1 MYKQNNRTMKIKI
14 QSFSIW
20 MLMMLLGV
28 ALATTS
34 CSDEEES
41 ANAVPTVTGFSPEST
56 SVGEE
61 TTVTITGTNLQ
72 NVGRVKIGA
81 DIVLTDDAILS
92 TSGTEVKVKFIPE
105 AMASGLITVITPV
118 GSARS
123 ENEFTVKHAIVPA
136 GTPVVLNGDDLKT
149 GESYSEIE
157 ITGEDLDAVTRVILD
172 ETEAGIVLQEPE
184 RLVVTLPYL
193 GGNKTVTLAL
203 KYMAPADG
211 EEDFGTATEAEVVVR
226 TDFYVTEPSEGP
238 TVATCDESVING
250 YPFTITGKNLHQIE
264 AVYLNDVA
272 DENKIAFSLEQDEE
286 TDRMSCTINPEIIT
300 RLTGNAIIVRYWRDV
315 LETLTEEF
323 EIRLTEPVVNPLE
336 TTAVE
341 ALVQFTLD
349 GESLNIIEVVTIG
362 GKTAAIVTPEGGRIN
377 TELTVAVPFFE
388 EEEIAAPLPVVLKY
402 KDITAA
408 EEADLLAMT
417 LEQQLTVTMPV
428 APVVTLVPES
438 ATYNHSFTLEGTCLD
453 KVEAVYL
460 NAKADA
466 NRLPITLEDG
476 KLVCSL
482 LAIDLPEGISIH
494 EGKNV
499 ILIEYWNGNRT
510 HALPQQ
516 IDIRPAAPE
525 VTSLSATSVAALG
538 ELTLNG
544 ENLRMVN
551 KVTIGGVEIAK
562 DAFKSQ
568 AATALTVMVPY
579 FAETGAKTLTVT
591 YANAMAGGEDADVSY
606 APGVTVTEPAGKPEV
621 TALSYDGKSATF
633 DITGA
638 NLNYVEKVL
647 LGSTKVT
654 VSAATATKLTCAL
667 PDNTAEGSYDVSIT
681 YWAGNKTEQLSQQL
695 TVAYVPTMTGMVD
708 ASGKVITE
716 IELAWDA
723 ENTTFTF
730 VGTHLDKITGI
741 TLDGNT
747 IGSTDITVSED
758 KTKLSFILAKSSV
771 TIGSGKTF
779 IFSYGDGKSLS
790 VSDITINAAKA
801 NYIHK
806 NVVLKM
812 GDYYDPLTGTVY
824 NSKPDETVLNSGAI
838 LRIYAGA
845 QGGNI
850 GHTFDNNTQV
860 GHRVDFWRVGNTGVK
875 AAGVKEVT
883 AIKEFLN
890 SDEASTS
897 LITVDWV
904 QSVSVVEGVNLYDK
918 GKKDS
923 QVARYKAETSD
934 ANIAYNAGTGSD
946 NGYYEGTVVGQ
957 ITGVLTRESGT
968 KNIGFIVMRK
978 IDITADNN
986 INNIVFTIDS
996 YFPRNYNDVYKK

>member
-1 MYKQNNRTMKIKI
+1 MKNIIK
-14 QSFSIW
+14 SFSTW
-20 MLMMLLGV
+20 MLVVISALLTVV
-28 ALATTS
+28 A
-34 CSDEEES
+34 CSEEEL

-72 NVGRVKIGA
+72 NVGRVKIGT

-105 AMASGLITVITPV
+105 AMTSGIITVITPV

-157 ITGEDLDAVTRVILD
+157 ITGEDLDAVIKVMLD
-172 ETEAGIVLQEPE
+172 ENEAGIVLQEAE
-184 RLVVTLPYL
+184 RLIVALPYL
-193 GGNKTVTLAL
+193 GGNKTVKLAL
-203 KYMAPADG
+203 RYMAAAG
-211 EEDFGTATEAEVVVR
+211 EEDFGTATEAEIVVR
-226 TDFYVTEPSEGP
+226 EDFYVTEPSEGP
-238 TVATCDESVING
+238 AFISCENSVING
-250 YPFTITGKNLHQIE
+250 YPFIITGKNLHQVE
-264 AVYLNDVA
+264 GVYLNEVKSENEIAVA
-272 DENKIAFSLEQDEE
+272 LEKGED
-286 TDRMSCTINPEIIT
+286 TDRLSCSINPEIIT
-300 RLTGNAIIVRYWRDV
+300 RLTGNSIIVRYWRTQT
-315 LETLTEEF
+315 ETLADDF

-341 ALVQFTLD
+341 ALAQFTLH

-362 GKTAAIVTPEGGRIN
+362 GKTAAIVTPEGGRVN

-453 KVEAVYL
+453 KVETVYL

-562 DAFKSQ
+562 AAFKSQ
-568 AATALTVMVPY
+568 TATALTVTVPY

-606 APGVTVTEPAGKPEV
+606 APGVTVTEPAGKPTV
-621 TALSYDGKSATF
+621 ASVSYDGKSATF
-633 DITGA
+633 DITGT
-638 NLNYVEKVL
+638 NLDYVEKVL
-647 LGSTKVT
+647 LGSTEVT
-654 VSAATATKLTCAL
+654 VKTATATKLTCAL
-667 PDNTAEGSYDVSIT
+667 PANTAEGNHNVSIT
-681 YWAGNKTEQLSQQL
+681 YWAGNKTDQLSQQL
-695 TVAYVPTMTGMVD
+695 TVAYVPTMAGMVD
-708 ASGKVITE
+708 AAGNVITE
-716 IELAWDA
+716 IGISGSE
-723 ENTTFTF
+723 TTFTF
-730 VGTHLDKITGI
+730 AGTHLDKITSVAFGS
-741 TLDGNT
+741 NT
-747 IGSTDITVSED
+747 ISGSDLTVSED
-758 KTKLSFILAKSSV
+758 KTKLSFKLANAN
-771 TIGSGKTF
+771 IEADGGKTF
-779 IFSYGDGKSLS
+779 
-790 VSDITINAAKA
+790 
-801 NYIHK
+801 
-806 NVVLKM
+806 
-812 GDYYDPLTGTVY
+812 
-824 NSKPDETVLNSGAI
+824 
-838 LRIYAGA
+838 
-845 QGGNI
+845 
-850 GHTFDNNTQV
+850 TFT
-860 GHRVDFWRVGNTGVK
+860 F
-875 AAGVKEVT
+875 
-883 AIKEFLN
+883 
-890 SDEASTS
+890 
-897 LITVDWV
+897 
-904 QSVSVVEGVNLYDK
+904 
-918 GKKDS
+918 
-923 QVARYKAETSD
+923 
-934 ANIAYNAGTGSD
+934 
-946 NGYYEGTVVGQ
+946 
-957 ITGVLTRESGT
+957 
-968 KNIGFIVMRK
+968 
-978 IDITADNN
+978 
-986 INNIVFTIDS
+986 
-996 YFPRNYNDVYKK
+996 NYNDGQTLTVSGITISKTKPNHVWKNVKIYGSGSSNPTFLSGTTGRSYTACDFAENRDDIHFYLTSTATRLRVETLYANAPGTFSGNYKCDGAGVRRDGCKIRYYNLSFATSGVKKDYCDKLLAGKFDEDEALNLENAKSDNLFASNQGNVAYEEVSGKPKDKSTTSIQVGDIVLMMIYENDSTKEALEFGLFQLKAIDLNEGSMTLDIYWQKK

>member
-1 MYKQNNRTMKIKI
+1 
-14 QSFSIW
+14 
-20 MLMMLLGV
+20 MLVVISALLTVV
-28 ALATTS
+28 A
-34 CSDEEES
+34 CSEEEL
-41 ANAVPTVTGFSPEST
+41 ANAAPTVTGFSPEST

-105 AMASGLITVITPV
+105 AMTSGLITVITPV

-157 ITGEDLDAVTRVILD
+157 ITGEDLDAVIKVMLD
-172 ETEAGIVLQEPE
+172 ENEAGIVLQEAE
-184 RLVVTLPYL
+184 RLIVALPYL
-193 GGNKTVTLAL
+193 GGNKTVKLAL
-203 KYMAPADG
+203 RYMAAAG
-211 EEDFGTATEAEVVVR
+211 EEDFGTATEAEIVVR
-226 TDFYVTEPSEGP
+226 EDFYVTEPSEGP
-238 TVATCDESVING
+238 AFISCENSVING
-250 YPFTITGKNLHQIE
+250 YPFIITGKNLHQVE
-264 AVYLNDVA
+264 GVYLNEVKGENEIAVA
-272 DENKIAFSLEQDEE
+272 LEKGED
-286 TDRMSCTINPEIIT
+286 TDRLSCSINPEIIT
-300 RLTGNAIIVRYWRDV
+300 RLTGNSIIVRYWRTQT
-315 LETLTEEF
+315 ETLTEEF

-341 ALVQFTLD
+341 ALAQFTLH

-362 GKTAAIVTPEGGRIN
+362 GKTATIVTPEGGRVN
-377 TELTVAVPFFE
+377 TQLTVAVPFFE

-417 LEQQLTVTMPV
+417 LEQQLTVTLPV

-510 HALPQQ
+510 HALSQQ

-562 DAFKSQ
+562 AAFKSQ
-568 AATALTVMVPY
+568 AATALTMTVPY

-695 TVAYVPTMTGMVD
+695 TVAYVPTMAGMVD
-708 ASGKVITE
+708 ASGKEITE
-716 IELAWDA
+716 IGISGNA
-723 ENTTFTF
+723 TTFIF
-730 VGTHLDKITGI
+730 AGTHLDKITSVTFGS
-741 TLDGNT
+741 NT
-747 IGSTDITVSED
+747 ISGGNLEVSED
-758 KTKLSFILAKSSV
+758 KKTLSFELFNVNIEV
-771 TIGSGKTF
+771 GNDKTF
-779 IFSYGDGKSLS
+779 TFNYGDGQVLT
-790 VSDITINAAKA
+790 VSGITISKTMANYVWKDVKLHAAGSKDVATGYKFFNTATGESCLAQADNAAEWYAANKEHMPFYFNSTDSKSDPSQ
-801 NYIHK
+801 NYIRFETTYAASGNFNK
-806 NVVLKM
+806 TTVRRDGLSLKFRELST
-812 GDYYDPLTGTVY
+812 D
-824 NSKPDETVLNSGAI
+824 
-838 LRIYAGA
+838 
-845 QGGNI
+845 
-850 GHTFDNNTQV
+850 
-860 GHRVDFWRVGNTGVK
+860 
-875 AAGVKEVT
+875 KE
-883 AIKEFLN
+883 I
-890 SDEASTS
+890 
-897 LITVDWV
+897 
-904 QSVSVVEGVNLYDK
+904 DK
-918 GKKDS
+918 KFIDMI
-923 QVARYKAETSD
+923 E
-934 ANIAYNAGTGSD
+934 AGTLGETPFSVD
-946 NGYYEGTVVGQ
+946 
-957 ITGVLTRESGT
+957 
-968 KNIGFIVMRK
+968 
-978 IDITADNN
+978 DITALTNG
-986 INNIVFTIDS
+986 VSGSLKLTSTLQASEIDWNK
-996 YFPRNYNDVYKK
+996 YYLFVNYGLSNGTTTTVVDIGIIKISKLAYIKGSEHSVVMDIYWQKE